1 MRTAV
6 RLLLFDID
14 GTLFSGKGAGSRAMT
29 RAGRRVLGDR
39 FSLDGIDFA
48 GALDPWIYSE
58 AARRTGYDE
67 AAERHDAFRDEYLVE
82 LEQELAGRTAKP
94 LLLPGVIDLLDR
106 LEQRSDIALGLVTG
120 NYRRA
125 VPLKF
130 GAVGLS
136 VARFPFGAF
145 GDDAETRAR
154 LVHLAMAEWARA
166 GGSGDP
172 RDTIVIGDTPRD
184 VRCAQD
190 NGCRCLAVA
199 TGRDS
204 VENLERAG
212 ADAVA
217 RDLTDVDV
225 LQRWLED

>member
-1 MRTAV
+1 MRTTV

-14 GTLFSGKGAGSRAMT
+14 GTLLSGKGAGARAMT

-39 FSLDGIDFA
+39 FSLDGIDF
-48 GALDPWIYSE
+48 GGRLDPWIYAE
-58 AARRTGYDE
+58 AARLTGYDE
-67 AAERHDAFRDEYLVE
+67 ADERHDAFREAYLVE
-82 LEQELAGRTAKP
+82 LERELVEGTTKP
-94 LLLPGVIDLLDR
+94 LLLPGVGELLDR
-106 LEQRSDIALGLVTG
+106 LLRRSDVALGLVTG

-130 GAVGLS
+130 GSVGLS
-136 VARFPFGAF
+136 VSHFPFGAF
-145 GDDAETRAR
+145 GDDADTRAR

-166 GGSGDP
+166 GGTGDP
-172 RDTIVIGDTPRD
+172 NDTIVIGDTPRD
-184 VRCAQD
+184 IRCAQE

-225 LQRWLED
+225 LLRWIAE